1 LPRRI
6 ILKTKVNFPLTTLE
20 LILLSLVL
28 VAALPA
34 SLPLSVPDD
43 QWKLIYDRVDPV
55 LEKKLQ
61 EVLRRNKL
69 WQSLIDKKRMAV
81 GVVDLSDPLQ
91 PRFARV
97 NGRTMMYA
105 ASLPKIAILLAAYVC
120 FEDGTLQ
127 ETPEIHKDLGLMI
140 RKSSNEAATR
150 MIDRIGFKKIQAVL
164 MDPRYQLYDKDRGGG
179 LWVGKRYAKVGDR
192 NPDPILGLS
201 HAATVTQVCRF
212 YYMLAYGRIIN
223 PERSRQMLEILSKP
237 GIHHKFVSVLE
248 KRAPLAQIFRKSG
261 TWKTWHSDSV
271 LVWGTVW
278 RRYILVGMV
287 EYEQGGQIL
296 KDLVPVVEEI
306 LNPPAQPV
314 PPEPDG
320 AAEPVVEPGTKP
332 AQQALP

>member
-1 LPRRI
+1 M
-6 ILKTKVNFPLTTLE
+6 KTKTKLL
-20 LILLSLVL
+20 LAALSLVL
-28 VAALPA
+28 LTSVPVAALPP

-61 EVLRRNKL
+61 EALGQNRL

-97 NGRTMMYA
+97 NGRKMMYA
-105 ASLPKIAILLAAYVC
+105 ASLPKVAVLMAAYVC
-120 FEDGTLQ
+120 FEDGTLE
-127 ETPEIHKDLGLMI
+127 ETPEIRKDLGLMI
-140 RKSSNEAATR
+140 RKSSNQAATR
-150 MIDRIGFKKIQAVL
+150 MIDRIGFKKIQAVM

-179 LWVGKRYAKVGDR
+179 LWVGKRYAKVGNR
-192 NPDPILGLS
+192 NPDPMLGLS

-223 PERSRQMLEILSKP
+223 PERSGQILAILSKP
-237 GIHHKFVSVLE
+237 GIHHKFVSVLQ
-248 KRAPLAQIFRKSG
+248 KRAPLAELFRKSG

-278 RRYILVGMV
+278 RRYILVAMV
-287 EYEQGGQIL
+287 ESEEGDQIL
-296 KDLVPVVEEI
+296 KDLVPVVEKI

-314 PPEPDG
+314 PP
-320 AAEPVVEPGTKP
+320 AADVAAKPVLEPGTEP
-332 AQQALP
+332 